1 MKCMNLRASKADD
14 VFSGRY
20 TLTDDKVQFFTRL
33 QLFCLR
39 YANFQYALMRL
50 EFSLVELN

>member
-1 MKCMNLRASKADD
+1 MNLRASKADD